1 MLEPTQVTR
10 LRRIVSAVILCLVAG
25 VCVLSLAV
33 RIHELVVRSRS
44 EALYAA
50 FLQLEPGQ
58 TRKSEIEILR
68 SHWAGSLV
76 QSIRCDRDGCDYRI
90 GDLWNESRWLLIT
103 RLVHDHQPT
112 SELVLKTKG
121 DVLSSASF
129 SVGTYVPKGYGT
141 REERKWLNVPDYVP
155 YSSGGYMLFG
165 RAALVTELPD
175 TRAVSSQPDYKVWGP
190 SGCMQCLAI
199 WVSALPS
206 LSPAKREN
214 LFQVNFDCM
223 TRWSVCTDKEDL
235 MPTAGKEPLSKHPE
249 D

>member
-1 MLEPTQVTR
+1 MR
-10 LRRIVSAVILCLVAG
+10 LRRVATAVILCLVAG
-25 VCVLSLAV
+25 FCVLFLAV

-50 FLQLEPGQ
+50 FLKLEPGQ
-58 TRKSEIEILR
+58 MRKSAIEILR
-68 SHWAGSLV
+68 SHWAGSLIRSV
-76 QSIRCDRDGCDYRI
+76 RCDRDGCDYRI
-90 GDLWNESRWLLIT
+90 GDLWNESRWLVIT

-112 SELVLKTKG
+112 SELVLRTKG

-141 REERKWLNVPDYVP
+141 REERKRLNVPGYVP
-155 YSSGGYMLFG
+155 YSSGEYMLFG

-175 TRAVSSQPDYKVWGP
+175 TRVLSSKPDYKISGP

-206 LSPAKREN
+206 LSPAKREQ
-214 LFQVNFDCM
+214 LFKVNFDCM
-223 TRWSVCTDKEDL
+223 TRWSVCTDMEDL
-235 MPTAGKEPLSKHPE
+235 MPTAGKESLSKHQE